1 MTAILTDAA
10 RIGGMTTLQPRALP
24 MDEALAHLELQRLA
38 WTYCHAVD
46 RGDLV
51 LLRSL
56 YHDDAVDDH
65 GGMFT
70 GSADEYVAWLAKVLA
85 SVDVLRHTIDSML
98 FLVDGDR
105 AQGELVNTAYHRTG
119 DDEVVVG
126 GRYLDTYERRDGVWR
141 ILHRSLATD
150 FVEQRKAS
158 DAGGFVGRGVEGGR
172 KDESDPVYQRL
183 DLFAAAR
190 GLG

>member
-1 MTAILTDAA
+1 MH
-10 RIGGMTTLQPRALP
+10 GVTTLHPRALP
-24 MDEALAHLELQRLA
+24 VDEALTHLELQRLA

-46 RGDLV
+46 RGDMV

-70 GSADEYVAWLAKVLA
+70 GSPDEYVAWLPKALA
-85 SVDVLRHTIDSML
+85 AVDVVRHSIDSML

-119 DDEVVVG
+119 DHEVVIG
-126 GRYLDTYERRDGVWR
+126 GRYLDTYARRDGVWR
-141 ILHRSLATD
+141 ILHRSLVTD
-150 FVEQRKAS
+150 HVEQRTAA
-158 DAGGFVGRGVEGGR
+158 DPGGFIGKGVERGR
-172 KDESDPVYQRL
+172 KDATDPVYARL

-190 GLG
+190 GEE

>member
-1 MTAILTDAA
+1 V
-10 RIGGMTTLQPRALP
+10 TTLRPRALTT
-24 MDEALAHLELQRLA
+24 DEALTHLELQRLA

-56 YHDDAVDDH
+56 YHDNAVDDH
-65 GGMFT
+65 GDMFR
-70 GSADEYVAWLAKVLA
+70 GSPDEYVTWLSRMLA
-85 SVDVLRHTIDSML
+85 AVDVLRHTSDSML
-98 FLVDGDR
+98 FLLDGDR

-119 DDEVVVG
+119 DDEVVIG

-141 ILHRSLATD
+141 ILHRSLVTD
-150 FVEQRKAS
+150 YVEHRKAT
-158 DAGGFVGRGVEGGR
+158 DAGGFVGQGVARGS
-172 KDESDPVYQRL
+172 KDERDPLYARL

-190 GLG
+190 GVR

>member
-1 MTAILTDAA
+1 
-10 RIGGMTTLQPRALP
+10 MTTLQPRSLTT
-24 MDEALAHLELQRLA
+24 DEALAHLELQRLA

-56 YHDDAVDDH
+56 YHDAAVDDH
-65 GGMFT
+65 GGMFK
-70 GSADEYVAWLAKVLA
+70 GSPDDYVAWLPKMLA
-85 SVDVLRHTIDSML
+85 AVDVVRHTIESML

-119 DDEVVVG
+119 DDEVVIG

-141 ILHRSLATD
+141 ILHRSLVTD
-150 FVEQRKAS
+150 FVERRKAS
-158 DAGGFVGRGVEGGR
+158 DAGGFVGMGVEHGR
-172 KDESDPVYQRL
+172 KDESDPLYGRL
-183 DLFAAAR
+183 DLFARAR
-190 GLG
+190 GLRA

>member
-1 MTAILTDAA
+1 V
-10 RIGGMTTLQPRALP
+10 TTLQPRALP
-24 MDEALAHLELQRLA
+24 TDEALAHLELQRLA

-56 YHDDAVDDH
+56 YHDDAIDDH
-65 GGMFT
+65 GGMFR
-70 GSADEYVAWLAKVLA
+70 GSPDEYVGWLASMLA
-85 SVDVLRHTIDSML
+85 AVDVVRHTIDSML

-119 DDEVVVG
+119 DREVVIG

-141 ILHRSLATD
+141 ILHRSLVTD
-150 FVEQRKAS
+150 VVEQREAS
-158 DAGGFVGRGVEGGR
+158 GARGFIGTGVEHGR
-172 KDESDPVYQRL
+172 KDESDPVYSRL
-183 DLFAAAR
+183 HLFAAAR
-190 GLG
+190 RAPRG